1 MATNV
6 KVLTLDEVIHQLLEL
21 QAAGKGNYRVTKD
34 MSPWSG
40 GFAIKEIQVNNEQ
53 KIVSF

>member
-1 MATNV
+1 MAT
-6 KVLTLDEVIHQLLEL
+6 KILTVDEIVVQLLKM
-21 QAAGKGNYRVTKD
+21 QAEGKGNYRVTKD

-40 GFAIKEIQVNNEQ
+40 GFAVKEIQVNKEQ